1 MGLSNVSD
9 SPSIGIEYGRSET
22 ALEEPIKF
30 IKHFIPN
37 PRK

>member
-9 SPSIGIEYGRSET
+9 SPSNGIEYGRSET

-30 IKHFIPN
+30 IEHFILK